1 MKKALVKLIT
11 AGMLTCILISPASAA
26 SSAGDSAGIPYT
38 SYNYYYG
45 DVTKPA
51 EINAFYDVE
60 TVLTAARAGVEPFQE
75 INDICTD
82 SSGNIYILDGKGS
95 RVVLLDGDYRLR
107 GEFSG
112 VKDGDEILSF
122 SGARGIYVSGESL
135 YIADTEHA
143 RVLVCDTSGTLMHT
157 ILLPD
162 SPLIPEGF
170 LYRPIKVAVD
180 ASGYVYV
187 LSDGSYYGAIL
198 YSPEQ
203 EFLSFYGANS
213 VKNTITQALAKLWKK
228 LTATNDRLANSASRL
243 PYQFTDLYVDTDSFI
258 YTATGKTPDS
268 VQAGQIR
275 RLSPGGKNVLESED
289 ITFGDLSISM
299 VGGEMR
305 TQNIAGLAV
314 DTAGFIYCYD
324 ISYGRI

>member
-1 MKKALVKLIT
+1 MKKALVKLMT
-11 AGMLTCILISPASAA
+11 AGMLTCILVSPASAA
-26 SSAGDSAGIPYT
+26 YT

-162 SPLIPEGF
+162 SRRAF
-170 LYRPIKVAVD
+170 
-180 ASGYVYV
+180 
-187 LSDGSYYGAIL
+187 
-198 YSPEQ
+198 
-203 EFLSFYGANS
+203 
-213 VKNTITQALAKLWKK
+213 
-228 LTATNDRLANSASRL
+228 
-243 PYQFTDLYVDTDSFI
+243 FTVRS
-258 YTATGKTPDS
+258 KW
-268 VQAGQIR
+268 R
-275 RLSPGGKNVLESED
+275 
-289 ITFGDLSISM
+289 
-299 VGGEMR
+299 
-305 TQNIAGLAV
+305 
-314 DTAGFIYCYD
+314 
-324 ISYGRI
+324 

>member
-60 TVLTAARAGVEPFQE
+60 TVLTAGARGWNPFRRSTTSVPIPAG
-75 INDICTD
+75 
-82 SSGNIYILDGKGS
+82 IYIFWTVRA
-95 RVVLLDGDYRLR
+95 RVLSCSTETIRLR

-143 RVLVCDTSGTLMHT
+143 RVLVCDTSGTLMRT
-157 ILLPD
+157 ILLPGLA
-162 SPLIPEGF
+162 P
-170 LYRPIKVAVD
+170 Y
-180 ASGYVYV
+180 SG
-187 LSDGSYYGAIL
+187 G
-198 YSPEQ
+198 
-203 EFLSFYGANS
+203 LSFTVRS
-213 VKNTITQALAKLWKK
+213 KW
-228 LTATNDRLANSASRL
+228 R
-243 PYQFTDLYVDTDSFI
+243 
-258 YTATGKTPDS
+258 
-268 VQAGQIR
+268 
-275 RLSPGGKNVLESED
+275 
-289 ITFGDLSISM
+289 
-299 VGGEMR
+299 
-305 TQNIAGLAV
+305 
-314 DTAGFIYCYD
+314 
-324 ISYGRI
+324 